1 MKASIRKVISG
12 MTLALA
18 GINILPLMAEEQAPA
33 SGPDLVLSAGRKDS
47 AYWGLAN
54 RLKKIVAE
62 EGIKAEI
69 VESVG
74 SLQNLE
80 RLEDPNSPVNLT
92 FAQSDAVH
100 ERMQTNP
107 DLASRI
113 SIMESIGLECVFLIT
128 RADSA
133 IITDADLGKGL
144 RIAIPGTES
153 GVAVTYRDLSKLN
166 PALASTEAVYT
177 DAASAMHALNGE
189 GDARIDALMLVYRPK
204 ERSPEIQ
211 LAIDQPE
218 LYRFVSFA
226 KMNIEAKLPD
236 GEPIYRF
243 LDVPLVR
250 QGMKVIK
257 SLPTICTDGLLVASS
272 GKITPKQKQLL
283 DRVVNEQWMRIYSK
297 GFQAEK

>member
-12 MTLALA
+12 LTFALA
-18 GINILPLMAEEQAPA
+18 GVAVSPLMAEEQAPT
-33 SGPDLVLSAGRKDS
+33 GRPDLVLSAGRKDS
-47 AYWGLAN
+47 AHWGLAN
-54 RLKKIVAE
+54 RLKEIVAE
-62 EGIKAEI
+62 VGLKSVI

-100 ERMQTNP
+100 ERLQNNP
-107 DLASRI
+107 DLADHF

-128 RADSA
+128 RADGP
-133 IITDADLGKGL
+133 IITDADLVKGV
-144 RIAIPGTES
+144 RIAIPGAES

-166 PALASTEAVYT
+166 PALANTEAVYT
-177 DAASAMHALNGE
+177 DAASAMHALSGG
-189 GDARIDALMLVYRPK
+189 GDAHIDALMLVYRPK

-226 KMNIEAKLPD
+226 KMNIDTKLPD
-236 GEPIYRF
+236 GQPIYRF
-243 LDVPLVR
+243 LDVPLAR
-250 QGMKVIK
+250 LGMKVLK
-257 SLPTICTDGLLVASS
+257 SLPTVCTDGVLVASNS
-272 GKITPKQKQLL
+272 KIAPKQKQLL
-283 DRVVNEQWMRIYSK
+283 DRVVNEQWMRIYSR